1 MWVWTGAALSRIAHR
16 SAEQHS
22 VVRFPGGVESGS
34 LIWAPPLQPPAAT
47 RHTLGLNR
55 AGISRY
61 PRCRLQAG
69 VTRPNRSDSP
79 RCPRGPRQFY
89 QRMYQFCQSG
99 SYIYSGLKF
108 TLQVDTFSRDNFVS
122 SEIIS
127 WLFSHEDSRNPSPY
141 LFDNCLMI
149 CCHGWYQVLN
159 TVSSGLEQGMGGT
172 NNLTECDCFSLKH
185 NNAIPRWPTNLSD
198 QHQAWQH
205 QHPV

>member
-1 MWVWTGAALSRIAHR
+1 MSSIAHR

-47 RHTLGLNR
+47 RHPPHTWSKQGR
-55 AGISRY
+55 HQ
-61 PRCRLQAG
+61 CRLQAG

-99 SYIYSGLKF
+99 SYIYSDLKF

-159 TVSSGLEQGMGGT
+159 TVSSGLEQGMGGR
-172 NNLTECDCFSLKH
+172 H
-185 NNAIPRWPTNLSD
+185 
-198 QHQAWQH
+198 
-205 QHPV
+205 

>member
-1 MWVWTGAALSRIAHR
+1 MNRCGIVKHR
-16 SAEQHS
+16 SQVCRATLS
-22 VVRFPGGVESGS
+22 CAVSWRCGIGIINLGP
-34 LIWAPPLQPPAAT
+34 ATAAT
-47 RHTLGLNR
+47 SSHPPHTWSKQGRHQ
-55 AGISRY
+55 
-61 PRCRLQAG
+61 CRLQAG

-89 QRMYQFCQSG
+89 QRMCQFCQSG

-127 WLFSHEDSRNPSPY
+127 WLFSHEDSWNPSPY

-159 TVSSGLEQGMGGT
+159 TVSSGLEQGMGCT
-172 NNLTECDCFSLKH
+172 NYLTECDCFSLKH